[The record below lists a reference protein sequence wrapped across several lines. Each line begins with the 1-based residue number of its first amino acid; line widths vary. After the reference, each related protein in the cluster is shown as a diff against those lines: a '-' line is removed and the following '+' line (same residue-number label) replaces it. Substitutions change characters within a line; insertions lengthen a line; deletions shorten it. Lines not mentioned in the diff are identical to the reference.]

1 MYSRVGRCFLGDGG
15 ALRGFWQRK
24 LAFLVGRR
32 GEGEG
37 LIPCGTRL
45 LGKKGVDDREDKE
58 GPLPPPRIRKL
69 NYECILK
76 MCFKGRPSIDIEL
89 GTKSGGVI

>member
-1 MYSRVGRCFLGDGG
+1 MYSRVGGYFLDVGG
-15 ALRGFWQRK
+15 ALGGFWQRK

-45 LGKKGVDDREDKE
+45 LGKKVLTIERTKKDLYYPQE
-58 GPLPPPRIRKL
+58 
-69 NYECILK
+69 N
-76 MCFKGRPSIDIEL
+76 GR
-89 GTKSGGVI
+89 